1 MKQQQMK
8 RTLMAALV
16 SGMFLPLGA
25 QAADADL
32 LKKLEALT
40 KEVEALKAQVQAQQ
54 QTTKQVAD
62 KVEQAESKSLGKWL
76 TVGGD
81 YQFRVDSMRGE
92 TKTYTDVVGT
102 FANAQTALQGDFF
115 AAPTGNST
123 TINTI
128 AATLGF
134 PALNPGAAITT
145 SEMLM
150 AMMSFSQG
158 MAGVKTYSGAN
169 AFLNSN
175 VTSSDPTLATFTN
188 AQFAQGLAAFR
199 NTVTSYKPKND
210 TMYTNLFGLN
220 LGAKVAQDVS
230 LSARLS
236 MYKTFGD
243 QSADAVTNGSNAPYF
258 ADRVGVFDGTLGH
271 VPSDS
276 YLNVDRAYATWNN
289 LFDEDMWFSVG
300 RRPSTQGAPN
310 NLKYNTEWPGRGGT
324 PALLVDYAF
333 DGMTLGYG
341 FDVDS
346 LPGAYAKVCYGRG
359 FESGFR
365 APLMNSI
372 QDTDMLGVAFVP
384 LDTEK
389 ARVWLQWN
397 RGINIFDAPKMTNTY
412 FGNTAPSINLGDI
425 DWFGAGIM
433 GKLRNVGK
441 GDLNYFVDLGL
452 SKTHPN
458 QNVSAN
464 FGFQGLLTGAFF
476 APEAP
481 SDKTGTAVYM
491 GVRYDLPSKTKLGF
505 EYNHGS
511 KNWITF
517 APAAA
522 DMWTTKVGTRGN
534 VYEAYLIQELDAK
547 PIASAQAKSFFR
559 LGLQMYD
566 FKYTGSNN
574 WVGAPVKISDVN
586 GQMMTMT
593 PLSKAYDLY
602 GTVEVKF

>member
-1 MKQQQMK
+1 MKQQQLK
-8 RTLMAALV
+8 RTLMAVLV
-16 SGMFLPLGA
+16 SGMFLPLGV

-54 QTTKQVAD
+54 KTTQQVAD
-62 KVEQAESKSLGKWL
+62 KVEMTESKSLGKWL

-92 TKTYTDVVGT
+92 TKTFNDVNATFARAESYAMAAFIGGDASYITGLMTIGQNMATKTTYSAAKTFVDGLNGLTGLGT
-102 FANAQTALQGDFF
+102 FIGSIP
-115 AAPTGNST
+115 APVGMLP
-123 TINTI
+123 
-128 AATLGF
+128 ATV
-134 PALNPGAAITT
+134 PA
-145 SEMLM
+145 
-150 AMMSFSQG
+150 
-158 MAGVKTYSGAN
+158 
-169 AFLNSN
+169 
-175 VTSSDPTLATFTN
+175 
-188 AQFAQGLAAFR
+188 
-199 NTVTSYKPKND
+199 YKPKND
-210 TMYTNLFGLN
+210 TMYSHRFGLD

-230 LSARLS
+230 LSARLM
-236 MYKTFGD
+236 MYKSFGD
-243 QSADAVTNGSNAPYF
+243 QTMDALSNGSNAPF
-258 ADRVGVFDGTLGH
+258 SADRVGVFDGTLSH

-300 RRPSTQGAPN
+300 RRPSTNGAPT

-341 FDVDS
+341 FDDGS
-346 LPGAYAKVCYGRG
+346 YAKVCYGRG

-365 APLMNSI
+365 SPLTNSI
-372 QDTDMLGVAFVP
+372 QDTDMLGVAYVP
-384 LDTEK
+384 FDSEK
-389 ARVWLQWN
+389 MRVWLQWN

-433 GKLRNVGK
+433 GKIKNVGS

-476 APEAP
+476 NPEAP
-481 SDKTGTAVYM
+481 SDKTGGAVYM
-491 GVRYDLPSKTKLGF
+491 GVRYDLPSKTKIGF
-505 EYNHGS
+505 EYNYGS

-517 APAAA
+517 APASA
-522 DMWTTKVGTRGN
+522 DMWTSKVGTRGN
-534 VYEAYLIQELDAK
+534 VYEAYVIQELDAK
-547 PIASAQAKSFFR
+547 PISSFASKTFFR
-559 LGLQMYD
+559 LGFQYYD

>member
-8 RTLMAALV
+8 RTLLAILV
-16 SGMFLPLGA
+16 SGAFLPLGA

-40 KEVEALKAQVQAQQ
+40 KEVEALKAQVAAQQ
-54 QTTKQVAD
+54 KTTQQVAD
-62 KVEQAESKSLGKWL
+62 KVEMTESKSLGKWL
-76 TVGGD
+76 TIGGD

-102 FANAQTALQGDFF
+102 FANAQDIMQKAFFGGD
-115 AAPTGNST
+115 AVAVS
-123 TINTI
+123 
-128 AATLGF
+128 LGF
-134 PALNPGAAITT
+134 PDAATAGA
-145 SEMLM
+145 SLSG
-150 AMMSFSQG
+150 MMTFAQNMS
-158 MAGVKTYSGAN
+158 AVKTYSEAQTFLGAN
-169 AFLNSN
+169 AAMLTGLNN
-175 VTSSDPTLATFTN
+175 
-188 AQFAQGLAAFR
+188 FAVQVPA
-199 NTVTSYKPKND
+199 YKPKND
-210 TMYTNLFGLN
+210 TMYTHRFGLD

-230 LSARLS
+230 LSARLM

-243 QSADAVTNGSNAPYF
+243 QTMAALSNGSNAPF
-258 ADRVGVFDGTLGH
+258 SADRVGVFDGTLNH

-276 YLNVDRAYATWNN
+276 YLNVDRAYVNFSN

-300 RRPSTQGAPN
+300 RRPSTNGGPTNFRN
-310 NLKYNTEWPGRGGT
+310 NADKPGRGGT

-341 FDVDS
+341 FDNDAM
-346 LPGAYAKVCYGRG
+346 PGGYAKLCYGRG

-384 LDTEK
+384 IDTDK
-389 ARVWLQWN
+389 LRVWLQWN
-397 RGINIFDAPKMTNTY
+397 RGMNIFDAPKMNNTY

-425 DWFGAGIM
+425 DWFGAGVM
-433 GKLRNVGK
+433 GTVKNFGK

-452 SKTHPN
+452 SKTRPN
-458 QNVSAN
+458 QNVSAQ

-481 SDKTGTAVYM
+481 TDKTGGALYM

-505 EYNHGS
+505 EYNYGS

-517 APAAA
+517 APSAA
-522 DMWTTKVGTRGN
+522 DMWTSKVGTRGS
-534 VYEAYLIQELDAK
+534 VYEAYVVQELDAK
-547 PIASAQAKSFFR
+547 PIASAGAKSFFR
-559 LGLQMYD
+559 LGFQMYD

>member
-8 RTLMAALV
+8 RTLLAILV
-16 SGMFLPLGA
+16 SGAFLPLGA

-54 QTTKQVAD
+54 KTTQQVAD
-62 KVEQAESKSLGKWL
+62 KVEMTESKSLGKWL

-92 TKTYTDVVGT
+92 TKTFTDVNAT
-102 FANAQTALQGDFF
+102 FGFAQNLLQMGAMGHPASIAALTALTGGAINDQATAAGALFGF
-115 AAPTGNST
+115 AD
-123 TINTI
+123 
-128 AATLGF
+128 L
-134 PALNPGAAITT
+134 
-145 SEMLM
+145 
-150 AMMSFSQG
+150 SQG
-158 MAGVKTYSGAN
+158 MSGVKTYSQAIGFVTDPAN
-169 AFLNSN
+169 A
-175 VTSSDPTLATFTN
+175 PTLGALP
-188 AQFAQGLAAFR
+188 AFAQTKTA
-199 NTVTSYKPKND
+199 YKPKND
-210 TMYTNLFGLN
+210 TMYSHRFGLD

-230 LSARLS
+230 LSARLM

-243 QSADAVTNGSNAPYF
+243 QTMAALSNGSNAPYF
-258 ADRVGVFDGTLGH
+258 ADRVSPFDGTLSH

-276 YLNVDRAYATWNN
+276 YLNVDRAYVTWNN
-289 LFDEDMWFSVG
+289 LLDEDMWFSIG
-300 RRPSTQGAPN
+300 RRPSTNGAPN
-310 NLKYNTEWPGRGGT
+310 NLRYNTEWPGRGGT

-341 FDVDS
+341 LDVDA

-397 RGINIFDAPKMTNTY
+397 RGINIFDAPKMQNTY

-433 GKLRNVGK
+433 GKLKNVGK

-452 SKTHPN
+452 SKTRPN
-458 QNVSAN
+458 QNVSAQ

-481 SDKTGTAVYM
+481 TDKTGGAIYM

-505 EYNHGS
+505 EYNYGS

-517 APAAA
+517 APASA
-522 DMWTTKVGTRGN
+522 DMWTTKVGTRGS
-534 VYEAYLIQELDAK
+534 VYEAYMVQELDAK
-547 PIASAQAKSFFR
+547 PIASAGAKSFFR
-559 LGLQMYD
+559 LGFQYYD

>member
-1 MKQQQMK
+1 MKQQQLK
-8 RTLMAALV
+8 RTLMAVLV
-16 SGMFLPLGA
+16 SGMFLPLGV

-62 KVEQAESKSLGKWL
+62 KVEMAESKSIGKWL

-92 TKTYTDVVGT
+92 TQTYTDVVST
-102 FANAQTALQGDFF
+102 FANAQSALQADFF
-115 AAPTGNST
+115 ANPST
-123 TINTI
+123 VAGSSTYFGMMGMSTSSALTTLMQFSQNMAAVQTYNQAVAFTTNPMNAGLIQGI
-128 AATLGF
+128 GGFAATV
-134 PALNPGAAITT
+134 PA
-145 SEMLM
+145 
-150 AMMSFSQG
+150 
-158 MAGVKTYSGAN
+158 
-169 AFLNSN
+169 
-175 VTSSDPTLATFTN
+175 
-188 AQFAQGLAAFR
+188 
-199 NTVTSYKPKND
+199 YKPKND
-210 TMYTNLFGLN
+210 TMYSHRFGLDLN
-220 LGAKVAQDVS
+220 AKAAQDVS
-230 LSARLS
+230 VSARLM

-243 QSADAVTNGSNAPYF
+243 QTMDALSNGSNAPF
-258 ADRVGVFDGTLGH
+258 SADRVGVFDGTLSH
-271 VPSDS
+271 VPSNS

-300 RRPSTQGAPN
+300 RRPSTNGAPT

-346 LPGAYAKVCYGRG
+346 MPGGYAKVCYGRG

-384 LDTEK
+384 IDTEK
-389 ARVWLQWN
+389 MRVWLQWN

-433 GKLRNVGK
+433 GKIKNVGK
-441 GDLNYFVDLGL
+441 GDLNYFADFGWSV
-452 SKTHPN
+452 THPN

-476 APEAP
+476 QPEAP
-481 SDKTGTAVYM
+481 SDKTGGAVLL
-491 GVRYDLPSKTKLGF
+491 GVRYDLPSKTKIGF
-505 EYNHGS
+505 EYNYGS

-517 APAAA
+517 APASA
-522 DMWTTKVGTRGN
+522 DMWTSKVGTRGN
-534 VYEAYLIQELDAK
+534 VYEAYVIQELDAK
-547 PIASAQAKSFFR
+547 PISSFQSKTFFR
-559 LGLQMYD
+559 LGFQYYD

-593 PLSKAYDLY
+593 PLDKAYDLY

>member
-1 MKQQQMK
+1 MKQQQLK
-8 RTLMAALV
+8 RTLMAVLV
-16 SGMFLPLGA
+16 SGIFLPLGA

-54 QTTKQVAD
+54 VQTKQVAD
-62 KVEQAESKSLGKWL
+62 KVEMTESKSIGKWL

-92 TKTYTDVVGT
+92 TKTFTDVPAFFKTMQDDLQSAYFSAV
-102 FANAQTALQGDFF
+102 AVSDAVTA
-115 AAPTGNST
+115 AAVAGQ
-123 TINTI
+123 I
-128 AATLGF
+128 AGMTA
-134 PALNPGAAITT
+134 
-145 SEMLM
+145 
-150 AMMSFSQG
+150 FSSD
-158 MAGVKTYSGAN
+158 MTKVKTYQDALNFTAPTAYGPMLAGLQAN
-169 AFLNSN
+169 A
-175 VTSSDPTLATFTN
+175 TN
-188 AQFAQGLAAFR
+188 PAYPDRERFYKAA
-199 NTVTSYKPKND
+199 YKPKND
-210 TMYTNLFGLN
+210 TMYSHRFGLDLN
-220 LGAKVAQDVS
+220 AKAAQDVS
-230 LSARLS
+230 VSARLM

-243 QSADAVTNGSNAPYF
+243 QTMDALSNGSNAPF
-258 ADRVGVFDGTLGH
+258 SADRVGVFDGTLSH

-300 RRPSTQGAPN
+300 RRPSTNGAPT

-346 LPGAYAKVCYGRG
+346 MPGAYAKVCYGRG

-384 LDTEK
+384 IDTEK
-389 ARVWLQWN
+389 MRVWLQWN

-433 GKLRNVGK
+433 GKIKNVGK
-441 GDLNYFVDLGL
+441 GDLNYFADFGWSV
-452 SKTHPN
+452 THPN

-476 APEAP
+476 QPEAP
-481 SDKTGTAVYM
+481 SDKTGGAVLL
-491 GVRYDLPSKTKLGF
+491 GVRYDLPSKTKIGF
-505 EYNHGS
+505 EYNYGS

-517 APAAA
+517 APASA
-522 DMWTTKVGTRGN
+522 DMWTSKVGTRGN
-534 VYEAYLIQELDAK
+534 VYEAYMIQELDAK
-547 PIASAQAKSFFR
+547 PISSFASKTFFR
-559 LGLQMYD
+559 LGFQYYD

>member
-1 MKQQQMK
+1 M
-8 RTLMAALV
+8 
-16 SGMFLPLGA
+16 GA

-40 KEVEALKAQVQAQQ
+40 KEVEALKAQVAAQQ
-54 QTTKQVAD
+54 KTTQQVAD
-62 KVEQAESKSLGKWL
+62 KVEMTESKSLGKWL
-76 TVGGD
+76 TIGGD

-92 TKTYTDVVGT
+92 TKPFGD
-102 FANAQTALQGDFF
+102 ANNAFKTMEFLAMTG
-115 AAPTGNST
+115 AAGAPTLANLV
-123 TINTI
+123 N
-128 AATLGF
+128 
-134 PALNPGAAITT
+134 LNRQ
-145 SEMLM
+145 
-150 AMMSFSQG
+150 MSL
-158 MAGVKTYSGAN
+158 VKTYSQA
-169 AFLNSN
+169 S
-175 VTSSDPTLATFTN
+175 TFTSADAMAVMGFVYPGMMSGDMSTN
-188 AQFAQGLAAFR
+188 PALVIPA
-199 NTVTSYKPKND
+199 YKPKND
-210 TMYTNLFGLN
+210 LLYTHRFGLD
-220 LGAKVAQDVS
+220 LGAKVAQDLSV
-230 LSARLS
+230 SARLA

-243 QSADAVTNGSNAPYF
+243 QTLDALSNGSNAPYF
-258 ADRVGVFDGTLGH
+258 ADRVGVFDGTLSR

-300 RRPSTQGAPN
+300 RRPSTQGAPS
-310 NLKYNTEWPGRGGT
+310 NLRYNTEWPGRGGT

-341 FDVDS
+341 LDVDA
-346 LPGAYAKVCYGRG
+346 LPGAYAKLCYGRG

-365 APLMNSI
+365 APSMNSI
-372 QDTDMLGVAFVP
+372 QDTDMLGLAFIP
-384 LDTEK
+384 IDTEK

-397 RGINIFDAPKMTNTY
+397 RGMNIFDAPKMRNTY

-433 GKLRNVGK
+433 GKLKGVGS

-452 SKTHPN
+452 SKTRPN
-458 QNVSAN
+458 QNVSAS
-464 FGFQGLLTGAFF
+464 FGFQGLLTGGFF
-476 APEAP
+476 SPEAP
-481 SDKTGTAVYM
+481 KDKTGGAIYM
-491 GVRYDLPSKTKLGF
+491 GVRYDLPSKTKIGF
-505 EYNHGS
+505 EYNYGS

-517 APAAA
+517 SPATA
-522 DMWTTKVGTRGN
+522 DMWTTKVGTRGS
-534 VYEAYLIQELDAK
+534 VYEAYMVQELDAK
-547 PIASAQAKSFFR
+547 PIASAGAKSFFR
-559 LGLQMYD
+559 LGFQMYD

>member
-8 RTLMAALV
+8 RALLAVLV
-16 SGMFLPLGA
+16 SGMFLPLAA

-54 QTTKQVAD
+54 VQTKQVAD
-62 KVEQAESKSLGKWL
+62 KVEIAESKSIGKWL
-76 TVGGD
+76 EIGGD

-92 TKTYTDVVGT
+92 TKTYTDVPATFNYAQGLLQMGAMGDLTSLATLNTLTGGFVANQAAAANALFGFAT
-102 FANAQTALQGDFF
+102 FA
-115 AAPTGNST
+115 
-123 TINTI
+123 
-128 AATLGF
+128 
-134 PALNPGAAITT
+134 
-145 SEMLM
+145 
-150 AMMSFSQG
+150 QG
-158 MAGVKTYSGAN
+158 MSAVKTYSQAN
-169 AFLNSN
+169 
-175 VTSSDPTLATFTN
+175 TFVQNN
-188 AQFAQGLAAFR
+188 APPMGMLGMLPAFAQTVAA
-199 NTVTSYKPKND
+199 YKPKND
-210 TMYTNLFGLN
+210 TMYSNLFGLN
-220 LGAKVAQDVS
+220 LHAKVAQDVS

-243 QSADAVTNGSNAPYF
+243 QTSDAVANNNFAPYF

-276 YLNVDRAYATWNN
+276 YLNVDRAYVTWNN
-289 LFDEDMWFSVG
+289 LFDDDMWFSVG
-300 RRPSTQGAPN
+300 RRPSTQGAPSN
-310 NLKYNTEWPGRGGT
+310 YRFNADWPGRGGT

-341 FDVDS
+341 FDNDAM
-346 LPGAYAKVCYGRG
+346 PGGYAKVCYGRG

-384 LDTEK
+384 IDTG
-389 ARVWLQWN
+389 ATRVWLQWN
-397 RGINIFDAPKMTNTY
+397 RGINIFDAPKMNNTY

-433 GKLRNVGK
+433 GKIKNVGK
-441 GDLNYFVDLGL
+441 GDLNYFADFGL
-452 SKTHPN
+452 SRTHPN
-458 QNVSAN
+458 QNVSSQ

-476 APEAP
+476 NPEAP
-481 SDKTGTAVYM
+481 SDKTGGAVYL
-491 GVRYDLPSKTKLGF
+491 GVRYDMPSKTKIGF
-505 EYNHGS
+505 EYNYGS

-547 PIASAQAKSFFR
+547 PIASAMAKSFFR
-559 LGLQMYD
+559 LGFQVYD

-574 WVGAPVKISDVN
+574 WVGAPVRISDVN
-586 GQMMTMT
+586 GQMMTMA

>member
-8 RTLMAALV
+8 RALLAVLV

-54 QTTKQVAD
+54 KATEKVAD
-62 KVEQAESKSLGKWL
+62 KVEMAESKSVGKWL
-76 TVGGD
+76 TIGGD
-81 YQFRVDSMRGE
+81 YQFRVDSMKGE
-92 TKTYTDVVGT
+92 TRTFTDVSST
-102 FANAQTALQGDFF
+102 FGYAQDLLQQAYFGGDAV
-115 AAPTGNST
+115 AASL
-123 TINTI
+123 
-128 AATLGF
+128 LG
-134 PALNPGAAITT
+134 PGAT
-145 SEMLM
+145 SAM
-150 AMMSFSQG
+150 AGGMIYGFMNFSQN
-158 MAGVKTYSGAN
+158 MSAVKTISEAQ
-169 AFLNSN
+169 AFMSAPGTAAMLGG
-175 VTSSDPTLATFTN
+175 LTN
-188 AQFAQGLAAFR
+188 FAR
-199 NTVTSYKPKND
+199 TIPSYKPKNS
-210 TMYTNLFGLN
+210 TMYTNRFGLDLN
-220 LGAKVAQDVS
+220 AKAAQDVS
-230 LSARLS
+230 VSARLM

-243 QSADAVTNGSNAPYF
+243 QTMDALSNGSNAPF
-258 ADRVGVFDGTLGH
+258 SADRVGVFDGTLGH

-300 RRPSTQGAPN
+300 RRPSTNGAPT

-341 FDVDS
+341 FDIDA

-365 APLMNSI
+365 SPLTNSI

-397 RGINIFDAPKMTNTY
+397 RGMNIFDAPKMKNTY
-412 FGNTAPSINLGDI
+412 FGTTMPSTNLGDI
-425 DWFGAGIM
+425 DWYGVGIM
-433 GKLRNVGK
+433 GKIKNVGS
-441 GDLNYFVDLGL
+441 GDLNYFADFGL

-458 QNVSAN
+458 NNVSSQ
-464 FGFQGLLTGAFF
+464 FGFQGLLTGGFF
-476 APEAP
+476 SPEAP
-481 SDKTGTAVYM
+481 KGKTGGAVYL
-491 GVRYDLPSKTKLGF
+491 GVRYDLPSKTKIGF
-505 EYNHGS
+505 EYNYGS

-517 APAAA
+517 APASA

-534 VYEAYLIQELDAK
+534 VYEAYVIQEFDAK
-547 PIASAQAKSFFR
+547 PISSFAAKSFFR
-559 LGLQMYD
+559 LGFQVYD

-574 WVGAPVKISDVN
+574 WVGAPVRISDVN

-593 PLSKAYDLY
+593 PLEKAYDLY
-602 GTVEVKF
+602 GTLEVKF

>member
-54 QTTKQVAD
+54 VQTKQVAD
-62 KVEQAESKSLGKWL
+62 KVEIAESKSIGKWL
-76 TVGGD
+76 EIGGD

-92 TKTYTDVVGT
+92 TKTYSDVFSAFGALQNAKMSDRTIGELIT
-102 FANAQTALQGDFF
+102 FNQQMLAQTTYSKAAAF
-115 AAPTGNST
+115 A
-123 TINTI
+123 
-128 AATLGF
+128 
-134 PALNPGAAITT
+134 PGA
-145 SEMLM
+145 
-150 AMMSFSQG
+150 
-158 MAGVKTYSGAN
+158 
-169 AFLNSN
+169 
-175 VTSSDPTLATFTN
+175 
-188 AQFAQGLAAFR
+188 LAALGGMMAVYWI
-199 NTVTSYKPKND
+199 NPAVTSYKPKND

-220 LGAKVAQDVS
+220 LNAKVAQDVS
-230 LSARLS
+230 LTARLS

-243 QSADAVTNGSNAPYF
+243 QTSDAIANTNFAPYF

-300 RRPSTQGAPN
+300 RRPSTQGAPT
-310 NLKYNTEWPGRGGT
+310 NLKYNNDWPGRGGT
-324 PALLVDYAF
+324 PAMLVDYAF

-341 FDVDS
+341 FDNDAM
-346 LPGAYAKVCYGRG
+346 PGGYAKVCYGRG

-372 QDTDMLGVAFVP
+372 QDTDMVGVAFVP
-384 LDTEK
+384 IDTG
-389 ARVWLQWN
+389 ATRVWLQWN
-397 RGINIFDAPKMTNTY
+397 RGINIFDAPKMNNTY

-433 GKLRNVGK
+433 GKIKNVGK

-476 APEAP
+476 NPEAP
-481 SDKTGTAVYM
+481 SDKTGGAIYM
-491 GVRYDLPSKTKLGF
+491 GVRYDLPSKTKIGF

-547 PIASAQAKSFFR
+547 PIASTQAKSFFR

-586 GQMMTMT
+586 GQMMTMA

>member
-8 RTLMAALV
+8 RALLAILV
-16 SGMFLPLGA
+16 SGAFLPMGA

-54 QTTKQVAD
+54 KTTQQVAD
-62 KVEQAESKSLGKWL
+62 KVEMTESKSLGKWL

-92 TKTYTDVVGT
+92 TKPFIDV
-102 FANAQTALQGDFF
+102 QG
-115 AAPTGNST
+115 
-123 TINTI
+123 
-128 AATLGF
+128 
-134 PALNPGAAITT
+134 
-145 SEMLM
+145 
-150 AMMSFSQG
+150 
-158 MAGVKTYSGAN
+158 
-169 AFLNSN
+169 
-175 VTSSDPTLATFTN
+175 TFTN
-188 AQFAQGLAAFR
+188 VQKAFEKDYFDNGAAALSTYFGGFGFTTQDAISGLLNFQQGMLQTTTASAARAFVDDPQNAGLIAGMKALAAHPDID
-199 NTVTSYKPKND
+199 TKYASYKPKND
-210 TMYTNLFGLN
+210 TMYTHRFGLD

-230 LSARLS
+230 FSARLA

-243 QSADAVTNGSNAPYF
+243 QTLDALSNGSNAPYF
-258 ADRVGVFDGTLGH
+258 ADRVGVFDGTLSR

-300 RRPSTQGAPN
+300 RRPSTQGAPS
-310 NLKYNTEWPGRGGT
+310 NLRYNTEWPGRGGT

-341 FDVDS
+341 LDVDA
-346 LPGAYAKVCYGRG
+346 LPGAYAKLCYGRG

-365 APLMNSI
+365 APSMNSI
-372 QDTDMLGVAFVP
+372 QDTDMLGLAFIP
-384 LDTEK
+384 IDTEK

-397 RGINIFDAPKMTNTY
+397 RGMNIFDAPKMRNTY

-433 GKLRNVGK
+433 GKLKGVGS

-452 SKTHPN
+452 SKTRPN
-458 QNVSAN
+458 QNVSAS
-464 FGFQGLLTGAFF
+464 FGFQGLLTGGFF
-476 APEAP
+476 SPEAP
-481 SDKTGTAVYM
+481 KDKTGGAIYM
-491 GVRYDLPSKTKLGF
+491 GVRYDLPSKTKIGF
-505 EYNHGS
+505 EYNYGS

-517 APAAA
+517 SPATA
-522 DMWTTKVGTRGN
+522 DMWTTKVGTRGS
-534 VYEAYLIQELDAK
+534 VYEAYMVQELDAK
-547 PIASAQAKSFFR
+547 PIASAGAKSFFR
-559 LGLQMYD
+559 LGFQMYD

>member
-1 MKQQQMK
+1 
-8 RTLMAALV
+8 MAA
-16 SGMFLPLGA
+16 FI
-25 QAADADL
+25 
-32 LKKLEALT
+32 
-40 KEVEALKAQVQAQQ
+40 
-54 QTTKQVAD
+54 
-62 KVEQAESKSLGKWL
+62 
-76 TVGGD
+76 GGD
-81 YQFRVDSMRGE
+81 ASYITGLMTIGQNMA
-92 TKTYTDVVGT
+92 TKTTYSTAKTFVDGLGGLTGLGT
-102 FANAQTALQGDFF
+102 FIGSIP
-115 AAPTGNST
+115 APPGMLP
-123 TINTI
+123 
-128 AATLGF
+128 ATV
-134 PALNPGAAITT
+134 PA
-145 SEMLM
+145 
-150 AMMSFSQG
+150 
-158 MAGVKTYSGAN
+158 
-169 AFLNSN
+169 
-175 VTSSDPTLATFTN
+175 
-188 AQFAQGLAAFR
+188 
-199 NTVTSYKPKND
+199 YKPKND
-210 TMYTNLFGLN
+210 TLYTHRFGLD

-230 LSARLS
+230 FSARLA

-243 QSADAVTNGSNAPYF
+243 QTLDALSNGSNAPYF
-258 ADRVGVFDGTLGH
+258 ADRVGVFDGTLSR

-300 RRPSTQGAPN
+300 RRPSTSGAPS
-310 NLKYNTEWPGRGGT
+310 NLRFNTEWPGRGGT

-341 FDVDS
+341 FDIDA
-346 LPGAYAKVCYGRG
+346 LPGAYAKLCYGRG

-365 APLMNSI
+365 APSMNSI
-372 QDTDMLGVAFVP
+372 QDTDMLGLAFIP
-384 LDTEK
+384 IDTEK

-397 RGINIFDAPKMTNTY
+397 RGINIFDAPKMRNTY

-433 GKLRNVGK
+433 GKLKGVGS

-481 SDKTGTAVYM
+481 SSKTGGAIYM
-491 GVRYDLPSKTKLGF
+491 GVRYDLPSKTKIGF
-505 EYNHGS
+505 EYNYGS

-517 APAAA
+517 APASA
-522 DMWTTKVGTRGN
+522 DMWTTKVGTRGS
-534 VYEAYLIQELDAK
+534 VYEAYVVQELDAK
-547 PIASAQAKSFFR
+547 PIASAGAKSFFR
-559 LGLQMYD
+559 LGFQMYD

-574 WVGAPVKISDVN
+574 WVGAPVKISDIN
-586 GQMMTMT
+586 ASNNMMTMT